1 MIGQNREAINKYK
14 SLAEENLYKLDTWK
28 IKTEMGENIKMRMRT
43 LSGSLQLLSNM
54 NLKQQPDC
62 EANCSIPS
70 SGDLPPFPEVFTAPH
85 VCICTGNLMSNNCIN
100 IPHVQQLYKHTP
112 CHMLCV

>member
-70 SGDLPPFPEVFTAPH
+70 SGDLPPFPVSLHGTTCMYMH
-85 VCICTGNLMSNNCIN
+85 RK
-100 IPHVQQLYKHTP
+100 PHVQQLYKHTSCP
-112 CHMLCV
+112 TTV